1 MTDNKDFNRLKVVLV
16 ERKRTSRWLA
26 TELGRN
32 FTTVSKWCTNTSQ
45 PDLPTLNKIAD
56 LLDVDVK
63 DLINSNREYVHN
75 KVLSVDKIF
84 K

>member
-16 ERKRTSRWLA
+16 ERKRPSRWLA
-26 TELGRN
+26 TELGKN

-63 DLINSNREYVHN
+63 DLIVSNRT
-75 KVLSVDKIF
+75 
-84 K
+84 

>member
-26 TELGRN
+26 TELGKN

-63 DLINSNREYVHN
+63 DLIVSTRP
-75 KVLSVDKIF
+75 
-84 K
+84 

>member
-26 TELGRN
+26 TELGKN

-63 DLINSNREYVHN
+63 DLIVSNR
-75 KVLSVDKIF
+75 S
-84 K
+84 

>member
-26 TELGRN
+26 TELGKN
-32 FTTVSKWCTNTSQ
+32 YTTVSKWCTNTSQ

-63 DLINSNREYVHN
+63 DLIVSNRT
-75 KVLSVDKIF
+75 
-84 K
+84 

>member
-26 TELGRN
+26 TELGKN

-75 KVLSVDKIF
+75 KVLSVDKTF

>member
-26 TELGRN
+26 TELGKN
-32 FTTVSKWCTNTSQ
+32 FATVSKWCTNTSQ

-63 DLINSNREYVHN
+63 DLIVSNRT
-75 KVLSVDKIF
+75 
-84 K
+84 

>member
-26 TELGRN
+26 TELGKN

-45 PDLPTLNKIAD
+45 PDLTTLKKIAD

-63 DLINSNREYVHN
+63 DLIVSNRT
-75 KVLSVDKIF
+75 
-84 K
+84 

>member
-26 TELGRN
+26 TELGKN
-32 FTTVSKWCTNTSQ
+32 FTMVSKWCTNTSQ

-63 DLINSNREYVHN
+63 DLIVSNRT
-75 KVLSVDKIF
+75 
-84 K
+84 

>member
-26 TELGRN
+26 TELGKN
-32 FTTVSKWCTNTSQ
+32 FTTVSKWSTNTSQ

-63 DLINSNREYVHN
+63 DLIVSNRT
-75 KVLSVDKIF
+75 
-84 K
+84 

>member
-26 TELGRN
+26 AELGKN

-63 DLINSNREYVHN
+63 DLIVSNRT
-75 KVLSVDKIF
+75 
-84 K
+84 

>member
-26 TELGRN
+26 TKLGKN

-63 DLINSNREYVHN
+63 DLIVSNRT
-75 KVLSVDKIF
+75 
-84 K
+84 

>member
-26 TELGRN
+26 TELGKN

-56 LLDVDVK
+56 LLDVDVT
-63 DLINSNREYVHN
+63 LIPQHYYKYNF
-75 KVLSVDKIF
+75 LST
-84 K
+84 

>member
-1 MTDNKDFNRLKVVLV
+1 MTDNKDFNRFKVVLV

-26 TELGRN
+26 TELGKN

-63 DLINSNREYVHN
+63 DLINSN
-75 KVLSVDKIF
+75 KS
-84 K
+84 

>member
-1 MTDNKDFNRLKVVLV
+1 MPDNKDFNRLKVVLV

-26 TELGRN
+26 TELGKN

-63 DLINSNREYVHN
+63 DLIVSNRT
-75 KVLSVDKIF
+75 
-84 K
+84 

>member
-26 TELGRN
+26 TELGKN

-63 DLINSNREYVHN
+63 DLNVSNRT
-75 KVLSVDKIF
+75 
-84 K
+84 

>member
-26 TELGRN
+26 TELGKN

-63 DLINSNREYVHN
+63 DLINSN
-75 KVLSVDKIF
+75 KS
-84 K
+84 